1 LHAPGPLHRDASFTP
16 AAYFEPL
23 LPPLDEPPVEPPMLE
38 PLLPVEPPDEPPVV
52 LVSLLPDEP
61 LMPEPLLPEPL
72 LPEPELPEPDV
83 PLLPEL
89 EPLFLVDVLPEVPD
103 EPAPPEPDEPLM
115 PEALLSDEPLEP
127 APLPLELPL
136 LCANAEPA
144 SIAAETSIAIDNFF
158 ILCSLISCQ

>member
-1 LHAPGPLHRDASFTP
+1 MTFLLPDGCITMSAV
-16 AAYFEPL
+16 YFEPL
-23 LPPLDEPPVEPPMLE
+23 LPLLDEPPMLD

-61 LMPEPLLPEPL
+61 LMPEP
-72 LPEPELPEPDV
+72 ELPEPDAPLV
-83 PLLPEL
+83 PEV

-115 PEALLSDEPLEP
+115 PEALLPDEPLEP

-158 ILCSLISCQ
+158 IPCSLVSCQ

>member
-61 LMPEPLLPEPL
+61 LMPEALLP
-72 LPEPELPEPDV
+72 
-83 PLLPEL
+83 
-89 EPLFLVDVLPEVPD
+89 
-103 EPAPPEPDEPLM
+103 
-115 PEALLSDEPLEP
+115 DEPLEP

-144 SIAAETSIAIDNFF
+144 SIAAETSITIDNFF